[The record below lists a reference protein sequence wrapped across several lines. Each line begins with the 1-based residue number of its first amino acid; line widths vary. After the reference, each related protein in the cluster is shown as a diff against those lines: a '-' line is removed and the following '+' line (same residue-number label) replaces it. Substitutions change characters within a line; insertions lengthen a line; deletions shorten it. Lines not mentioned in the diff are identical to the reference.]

1 MSCTC
6 EYAVGARTVFS
17 EVHVHRYRCPVSRS
31 YADMHTHM
39 FMASC
44 AHTPI
49 GHAQSLSP
57 AHAQLSCEP
66 YFSHAWFMAICQTR
80 ERAAALSYTLC
91 TKQRG
96 RSHQRP
102 ASRTLLLYLGRQL
115 LHTNGEVAPVGVE
128 EGAVMVP
135 QLRHHTL
142 LGRGE
147 LTLLRCWRAREPSG
161 ACSAVV

>member
-1 MSCTC
+1 
-6 EYAVGARTVFS
+6 
-17 EVHVHRYRCPVSRS
+17 
-31 YADMHTHM
+31 
-39 FMASC
+39 
-44 AHTPI
+44 
-49 GHAQSLSP
+49 
-57 AHAQLSCEP
+57 
-66 YFSHAWFMAICQTR
+66 MAICQTR

-135 QLRHHTL
+135 HSSGITRFSAEVSLRFL
-142 LGRGE
+142 LAGCGHG
-147 LTLLRCWRAREPSG
+147 LG
-161 ACSAVV
+161 AIK